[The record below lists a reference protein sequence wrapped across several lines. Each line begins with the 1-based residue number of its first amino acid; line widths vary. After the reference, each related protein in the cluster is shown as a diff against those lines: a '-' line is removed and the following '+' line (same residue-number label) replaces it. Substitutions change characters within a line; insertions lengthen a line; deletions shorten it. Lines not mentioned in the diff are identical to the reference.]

1 VIQRENIL
9 CLLMRNRGEEL
20 RIRGMIMSSIMSF
33 FLTTLYVEKKKG
45 ILYKRKQLVN
55 RNWMLQVL
63 KDITE

>member
-1 VIQRENIL
+1 
-9 CLLMRNRGEEL
+9 MRNRGEEL